1 MPLENP
7 TAPSYGPNTFTAL
20 AAALATLFEN
30 DEYLEGLIDDIDP
43 TPTVTRLNLTL
54 ASGYG
59 NNSAYVTT
67 RTVKTGTE
75 VTLECGVITCPA
87 SFSADVYNT
96 LGTVASAHRPT
107 DGKHRMGVGAIFAG
121 SAIVPV
127 QYRINGSDGTV
138 NFYSRVAVGGASY
151 IILSPINCTVS

>member
-7 TAPSYGPNTFTAL
+7 TAPSYGPNTFTDL

-30 DEYLEGLIDDIDP
+30 DEYLEGLINNIDP
-43 TPTVTRLNLTL
+43 TPTVERLNLTL

-59 NNSAYVTT
+59 NNSSYVTT
-67 RTVKTGTE
+67 RSVKTGTE

-96 LGTVASAHRPT
+96 LGTVGSAHRPT
-107 DGKHRMGVGAIFAG
+107 DGKNRMGVGAIFASG
-121 SAIVPV
+121 AIVPV
-127 QYRINGSDGTV
+127 QYRINSSDGTI
-138 NFYSRVAVGGASY
+138 NFYSKIAVSGASY
-151 IILSPINCTVS
+151 IILSPINWTVS